1 MPLIVEAERSLEQ
14 TTDSEVVFRCAAVGN
29 PLPIIRWTVVD
40 TRNDAVVPL
49 VENVPGIE
57 ITNTTEPNE
66 LEASSE
72 LRIGE
77 DANFHE
83 PTCIAENVFGSDMR
97 TESNF
102 TIIAEATTTGMKIEL
117 ELK

>member
-14 TTDSEVVFRCAAVGN
+14 TTDSEVIFRCAAVGN

-40 TRNDAVVPL
+40 TRNDAVVTS
-49 VENVPGIE
+49 VENIPGIE

-77 DANFHE
+77 DANFRE
-83 PTCIAENVFGSDMR
+83 PTCIAENMFGSDMR
-97 TESNF
+97 TESDF
-102 TIIAEATTTGMKIEL
+102 TIIEATTTGMKIEL